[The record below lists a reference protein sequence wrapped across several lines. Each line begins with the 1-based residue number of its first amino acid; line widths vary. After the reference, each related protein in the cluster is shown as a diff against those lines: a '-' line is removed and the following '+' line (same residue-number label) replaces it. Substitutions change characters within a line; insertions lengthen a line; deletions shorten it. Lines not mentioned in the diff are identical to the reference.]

1 MYYYRANKNKSFY
14 KKQRGIAMT
23 NIRAAIFDFDG
34 TLVDSMYVWEKV
46 DRDFLSERGIP
57 VTAEY
62 TDNVRSMFF
71 ETAAAYTKSEYK
83 LPESV
88 EEIMNIWLRMAHR
101 EYAENVRAK
110 RYAVRYLRELKLR
123 GIMLGMATSS
133 NPYLLMPCLENNG
146 MDGLF
151 DCICYTAEVGMN
163 KSNPDIYVYTAEKLG
178 VRPEECVVFEDI
190 IEGLDSAKSVGMKT
204 VAVYDRSNDAY
215 MEKIKTSAD
224 KFITGYSEI
233 LSENMK

>member
-1 MYYYRANKNKSFY
+1 
-14 KKQRGIAMT
+14 MT
-23 NIRAAIFDFDG
+23 NMEYKDNIWGMAMADIRAAIFDFDG
-34 TLVDSMYVWEKV
+34 TLADSMYVWEKV
-46 DRDFLSERGIP
+46 DKDFLSKRGIP

-71 ETAAAYTKSEYK
+71 ETAAVYTKSKYN

-88 EEIMNIWLRMAHR
+88 DEIMNIWLRMAHK
-101 EYAENVRAK
+101 EYARNVKVKKDAL
-110 RYAVRYLRELKLR
+110 RYLKELKLR

-151 DCICYTAEVGMN
+151 DCICYTSEVGMN
-163 KSNPDIYVYTAEKLG
+163 KSNPEIYIYTAKKLG

-190 IEGLDSAKSVGMKT
+190 IEGLNSAKSAGMKT
-204 VAVYDRSNDAY
+204 VAVYDKSNEAY
-215 MEKIKTSAD
+215 IDEIKASAD
-224 KFITGYSEI
+224 KFILSYSEMI
-233 LSENMK
+233 SLT